1 MTLKFL
7 CDADFRMA
15 IVDGLLHLD
24 PRIDIRSA
32 DEAGLRSVHDLNVLA
47 IAADQGRIVLTHDR
61 RTMPHHFAR
70 FIQTRDSAGVIVV
83 AQNVAVRTAIEEIYL
98 VWAGDDANVWVNRI
112 SDIPLYVSRLNGLK
126 SVFRSK

>member
-112 SDIPLYVSRLNGLK
+112 SDIPL
-126 SVFRSK
+126 